1 MKHEYTI
8 LLQNL
13 IFLFS
18 LLNFKLFAL
27 SIFLFLNYFAE
38 LSTINASLMKN
49 EHVVRLLELSLA
61 TLFISTS
68 GALGKFIAMP
78 TPVIVWWRCALAL
91 ALLFVFSKLFNIH
104 LKPRSKKDLP
114 TIIISA
120 LFLGAHWIT
129 YFYSLKLS
137 NVAIGMLSLYTFP
150 VITAL
155 LEPLFLKSKLEVSHI
170 FLGLLILVGIY
181 ILSPEFSIENSH
193 VKGILWGVLSAICYA
208 LRILILKDHAKHY
221 HGTTLMVYQLI
232 VLSIVLLPMMFIMDT
247 SGIKTQY
254 PYVIMLAVLTTA
266 IGHSLF
272 VHSLKYFSASSAS
285 IISSLLPIYGIIIAY
300 FFLGEV
306 PNLNTFIGGGLIMTT
321 VIIESMLSKKR
332 MAK

>member
-1 MKHEYTI
+1 
-8 LLQNL
+8 
-13 IFLFS
+13 
-18 LLNFKLFAL
+18 
-27 SIFLFLNYFAE
+27 
-38 LSTINASLMKN
+38 MKN
-49 EHVVRLLELSLA
+49 DHLVRLLELSLA

-78 TPVIVWWRCALAL
+78 TPVIIWWRCALAL
-91 ALLFVFSKLFNIH
+91 VFLFVFSKIVRIRLAP
-104 LKPRSKKDLP
+104 KSKKDLP

-155 LEPLFLKSKLEVSHI
+155 LEPFFTKVKLEISHV

-181 ILSPEFSIENSH
+181 ILSPELNLENSQ
-193 VKGILWGVLSAICYA
+193 VKGLLLGILSAICYA
-208 LRILILKDHAKHY
+208 LRILILKKHAKNY
-221 HGTTLMVYQLI
+221 HGTTLMIYQLI
-232 VLSIVLLPMMFIMDT
+232 VLTIVLAPFMFLMDT
-247 SGIKTQY
+247 SGIETQY
-254 PYVIMLAVLTTA
+254 PYVILLALLTTA

-285 IISSLLPIYGIIIAY
+285 IISSFLPIYGIIIAY

-306 PNLNTFIGGGLIMTT
+306 PKLNTVIGGSLIMLT
-321 VIIESMLSKKR
+321 VIIESVLSKKR
-332 MAK
+332 MVKK